1 MVFSS
6 HEHVSSVTEFW
17 RTQLNSTNNY
27 IRITNNDVLLRCT
40 FIQHLLCSKHTVP
53 PRPPSPRIHTNS
65 YWTMVKANISWNHW
79 RKNQSYNTEVI
90 FQYLLLVIWDTFQ
103 IRYFYWCNLHDVL
116 FKNYLFVRILRQWI
130 ETQRKK
136 LFPYVVFCKSTR
148 FGDRCSELVVHNCH
162 LFLCDVRQTTQP
174 LVLRFLIF
182 QMKMCNLPH
191 RVTVKSH
198 CEHTC

>member
-27 IRITNNDVLLRCT
+27 IRITSNDVLLRRT

-53 PRPPSPRIHTNS
+53 PSRPPSSRIHTNS

-79 RKNQSYNTEVI
+79 RKNLSYNTEVI
-90 FQYLLLVIWDTFQ
+90 FQHLLLVIWDTFQ

-116 FKNYLFVRILRQWI
+116 FKNYLFLLGFLGSGSKHKERN
-130 ETQRKK
+130 
-136 LFPYVVFCKSTR
+136 
-148 FGDRCSELVVHNCH
+148 CSPMWYSAKALDLEIDALN
-162 LFLCDVRQTTQP
+162 
-174 LVLRFLIF
+174 
-182 QMKMCNLPH
+182 
-191 RVTVKSH
+191 
-198 CEHTC
+198 